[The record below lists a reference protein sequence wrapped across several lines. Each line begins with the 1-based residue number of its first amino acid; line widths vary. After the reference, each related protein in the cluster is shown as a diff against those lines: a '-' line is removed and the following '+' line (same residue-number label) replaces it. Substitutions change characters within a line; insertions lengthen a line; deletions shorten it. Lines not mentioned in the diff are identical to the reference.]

1 VKGLLLKEIFV
12 MFKNNKLSI
21 IIIPIFTLFGIFNK
35 QFMFVM
41 LIPVLLSMLTLGNMT
56 YDELSRWN
64 SFAQCMPLERK
75 SIVSSKY
82 ITMVLMALIGSVVVS
97 AVHFI
102 QSMIYNTVDA
112 RSTLLMALASFALAL
127 VVPCLSIPLNFKF
140 GTTNGRIFYLIITG
154 VICGVVPAMVMSDSK
169 KFTAKAMKLFS
180 NFPVFIVLSI
190 VVIVSVIVISW
201 LSSIRIY
208 ERKEL

>member
-1 VKGLLLKEIFV
+1 MKGLLLKEIYV
-12 MFKNNKLSI
+12 MFKNNKISLI
-21 IIIPIFTLFGIFNK
+21 VIPLFSLFGIFNK
-35 QFMFVM
+35 QFMFIM
-41 LIPVLLSMLTLGNMT
+41 LIPVLLSMLTLGTMT

-64 SFAQCMPLERK
+64 SFAQCMPVERK

-82 ITMVLMALIGSVVVS
+82 ITMVLMALTGSVIVGT
-97 AVHFI
+97 VHII
-102 QSMIYNTVDA
+102 QSMIQNTVDI
-112 RSTLLMALASFALAL
+112 RSTALMALASFALAL

-140 GTTNGRIFYLIITG
+140 GTTNGRIFYLIIAG

-180 NFPVFIVLSI
+180 NFPAFFALSI
-190 VVIVSVIVISW
+190 VVIIAVIAVSW
-201 LSSIRIY
+201 LVSIRIY

>member
-1 VKGLLLKEIFV
+1 MKGLLLKEIFV

-75 SIVSSKY
+75 SIVSYGFDRLSCCKC
-82 ITMVLMALIGSVVVS
+82 
-97 AVHFI
+97 
-102 QSMIYNTVDA
+102 
-112 RSTLLMALASFALAL
+112 STL
-127 VVPCLSIPLNFKF
+127 
-140 GTTNGRIFYLIITG
+140 Y
-154 VICGVVPAMVMSDSK
+154 
-169 KFTAKAMKLFS
+169 
-180 NFPVFIVLSI
+180 PVNDIQYS
-190 VVIVSVIVISW
+190 
-201 LSSIRIY
+201 
-208 ERKEL
+208 